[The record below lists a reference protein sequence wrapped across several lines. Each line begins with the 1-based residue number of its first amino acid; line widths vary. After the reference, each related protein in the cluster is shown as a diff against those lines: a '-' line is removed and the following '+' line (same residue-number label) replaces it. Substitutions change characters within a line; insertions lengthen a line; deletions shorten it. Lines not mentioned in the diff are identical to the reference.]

1 MEPILESQP
10 PDDKIKFMWEELVKM
25 EERQT
30 ALSGLIDAATPKV
43 TSIDSHYNDFF
54 FKADPSI
61 KSKAETIIENYSN
74 SEQFLKSA
82 QDIKKEME
90 EFKEF
95 INGNE
100 TIEKPGF
107 KKDLDTLFNANK
119 KSNEELQ
126 GKWETSYK
134 TLFDKIDGLISGATT
149 LGLATSYQEQKK
161 NYKTPLILWSIVFIL
176 AVGVMMV
183 FGIKFYN
190 AKGAETKDL
199 ADAFKLILARLP
211 FFIPAIWLA
220 YFASR
225 QQSKYQRLQ
234 EEYIYKETLA
244 KSYESYK
251 KEIDLLQDG
260 EKKLELQQK
269 LMTSMVEMCGDNPS
283 RTLEHKSHNERL
295 PFMRTLWPKAK
306 SSESSGEA

>member
-1 MEPILESQP
+1 MENISESQP
-10 PDDKIKFMWEELVKM
+10 PDEKIKFLWEELVKM
-25 EERQT
+25 EERQN

-43 TSIDSHYNDFF
+43 TSIESHFNDFF
-54 FKADPSI
+54 SKSDPSI

-82 QDIKKEME
+82 QEIKKEIE

-100 TIEKPGF
+100 TVEKPGF
-107 KKDLDTLFNANK
+107 KKDLEALFNTNK
-119 KSNEELQ
+119 KVNEDLQ
-126 GKWETSYK
+126 VRWETSYQ
-134 TLFDKIDGLISGATT
+134 TLFTKIDGLISGATT

-161 NYKTPLILWSIVFIL
+161 SYKTPVILWSIVFNG
-176 AVGVMMV
+176 AVIFMMMI
-183 FGIKFYN
+183 GIQFYKTN
-190 AKGAETKDL
+190 GATVKDL

-234 EEYIYKETLA
+234 QEYIYKETLA

-251 KEIDLLQDG
+251 KEIMLLQDG
-260 EKKLELQQK
+260 EHKAELQQK
-269 LMTSMVEMCGDNPS
+269 LMASLVEMCGENPS
-283 RTLEHKSHNERL
+283 RTLEHKSHNERFSFIK
-295 PFMRTLWPKAK
+295 PLWSKSKKADG
-306 SSESSGEA
+306 SVEA